1 MLSPLRMM
9 LTETQDQDDVNVQRK
24 DASNQVVEVK
34 VGTNEEMG
42 VDPAGSDSVLHVEA
56 AVRVEG

>member
-1 MLSPLRMM
+1 MM